1 MVIGFHLATPTN
13 RKCEFLSLFFLFDHF
28 GLCVNVWYIFLQKR
42 KILLFYVT
50 RDACLIVAILSSQ
63 KSKSFTVSNENK
75 YRMIETSIIYFCSKQ
90 YVHHFPIASYAWYK
104 ERYRGVTR
112 EEQMIQPC
120 LKCGKN
126 TMTNFYCCS
135 NEYRWNFKYQA
146 EMQEC
151 VSFVWVWR
159 VICVTSITLKFNQIN
174 HGQARH
180 VLHSARFS
188 KALMYCY
195 ASEILVNFE
204 FEWLH
209 PFSSMDSG
217 QVRFTSSHHEQT
229 LPFHMDL

>member
-1 MVIGFHLATPTN
+1 MLVWSLLFWAHKN
-13 RKCEFLSLFFLFDHF
+13 RNRLQFRMKLSIEWLKRAL
-28 GLCVNVWYIFLQKR
+28 YIFVRNNTFIIFQLH
-42 KILLFYVT
+42 
-50 RDACLIVAILSSQ
+50 
-63 KSKSFTVSNENK
+63 
-75 YRMIETSIIYFCSKQ
+75 RMHDTKKDIGGLR
-90 YVHHFPIASYAWYK
+90 V
-104 ERYRGVTR
+104 
-112 EEQMIQPC
+112 IQPC

-146 EMQEC
+146 EMQKC